1 MYLEN
6 YKQSV
11 QRLSPHKILA
21 ISKTPMSLCQC
32 PTLHM
37 LSYLYL
43 PSLNPPRIRRRRRN
57 TRTYGARTSL
67 HLKTSCKATAAQDAA
82 DSAVLN
88 CLRVGAAARV
98 VVCAASDGSGGG
110 LDAGDLRDVS
120 WWERR
125 V

>member
-1 MYLEN
+1 MLTI
-6 YKQSV
+6 
-11 QRLSPHKILA
+11 RA
-21 ISKTPMSLCQC
+21 ICIFLCQC
-32 PTLHM
+32 PILHM
-37 LSYLYL
+37 LLYLYL
-43 PSLNPPRIRRRRRN
+43 PSLDPPRIRRRRRN